1 MINRVFKT
9 ILVLTICLGL
19 TIPANA
25 AVSVSDG
32 SAFVTNKTTM
42 KMIQHKKAQ

>member
-1 MINRVFKT
+1 MINKVFKT
-9 ILVLTICLGL
+9 ILVLTISLGL

-32 SAFVTNKTTM
+32 SAFVTKHKTQIL
-42 KMIQHKKAQ
+42 IQAY